1 MCGKCME
8 FRQPN
13 LISLMKGGLLCV
25 GTVRDYSKVQ
35 TEIAFFVPLM
45 IVYQLITNCLHAWF
59 SAFAGKVAIHR
70 ATQHLPVR
78 RCLRFSV
85 A

>member
-1 MCGKCME
+1 MFGKCME

-13 LISLMKGGLLCV
+13 LIGLMKGGRLCV

-45 IVYQLITNCLHAWF
+45 IVYQLITNCLHVWF
-59 SAFAGKVAIHR
+59 SAFAGKLAFTGPLNICPCGVACVL
-70 ATQHLPVR
+70 A
-78 RCLRFSV
+78 
-85 A
+85 

>member
-1 MCGKCME
+1 MGSSLRFGKCME

-13 LISLMKGGLLCV
+13 LIGLMKGGRLFV

-59 SAFAGKVAIHR
+59 SAFAGKVAIYG
-70 ATQHLPVR
+70 ATKI
-78 RCLRFSV
+78 CACGV